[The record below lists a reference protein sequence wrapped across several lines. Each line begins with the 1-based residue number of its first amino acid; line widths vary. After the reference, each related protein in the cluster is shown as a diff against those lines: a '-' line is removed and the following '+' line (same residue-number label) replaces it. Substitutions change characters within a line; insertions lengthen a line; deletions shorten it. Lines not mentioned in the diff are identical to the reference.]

1 MLENTKP
8 ELDSRLEVAFSYL
21 KRFCEQNNKILTR
34 KFVKTEAGNI
44 VLICSSDNGAYASVG
59 IDRKNDSLKVF
70 MQDQKVKRW
79 AQLEGFTEEEMY
91 EKLEAELIVEVSL
104 LELARALIA

>member
-34 KFVKTEAGNI
+34 KFVKMRGKKKPPFFHNKKYPQSF
-44 VLICSSDNGAYASVG
+44 VYLIC
-59 IDRKNDSLKVF
+59 
-70 MQDQKVKRW
+70 
-79 AQLEGFTEEEMY
+79 
-91 EKLEAELIVEVSL
+91 
-104 LELARALIA
+104 